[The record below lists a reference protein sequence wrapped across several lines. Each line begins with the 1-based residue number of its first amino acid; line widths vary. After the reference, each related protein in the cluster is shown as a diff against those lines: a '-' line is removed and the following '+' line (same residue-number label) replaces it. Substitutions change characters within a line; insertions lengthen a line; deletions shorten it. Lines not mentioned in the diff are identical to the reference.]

1 MQRGARGCRLHRAA
15 RAHGVRERLPNV
27 SRALARPCAKFLH
40 AIALRRRVDRD
51 GRLAMGDGDGRKGGR
66 RCVRCDAWV
75 PPAGRGGGRGRGRDA
90 ALHLH
95 LHLQLHQRSL
105 APGSGLWQQIPAK
118 VGQALDTSALARES
132 KAKTKLTPTSTQH
145 LFSFLQR
152 LKPPQPD
159 CTVPSTVR
167 QQSCLSERSTATA

>member
-1 MQRGARGCRLHRAA
+1 MLRVRMVSASGCRMCRGPSRGLAQSSCTPLRCAA
-15 RAHGVRERLPNV
+15 
-27 SRALARPCAKFLH
+27 
-40 AIALRRRVDRD
+40 
-51 GRLAMGDGDGRKGGR
+51 GRIEMGDRRWRWAEGGR

-75 PPAGRGGGRGRGRDA
+75 PPAGRGRGGDA

-95 LHLQLHQRSL
+95 LHLQLRQPSL
-105 APGSGLWQQIPAK
+105 APGTGLWQQIPAK
-118 VGQALDTSALARES
+118 VGQALDSSALARES

>member
-1 MQRGARGCRLHRAA
+1 MVSASGCRMCRGPSRGLAQSSCTPLPLRCAA
-15 RAHGVRERLPNV
+15 GSIE
-27 SRALARPCAKFLH
+27 
-40 AIALRRRVDRD
+40 
-51 GRLAMGDGDGRKGGR
+51 MGDGRWAVAMGGRGGGR

-75 PPAGRGGGRGRGRDA
+75 PPAGRGGGGGRGRDA

-118 VGQALDTSALARES
+118 VGQALDASALARES

-152 LKPPQPD
+152 LKPPLFD
-159 CTVPSTVR
+159 CTVPSTSTVR